1 MMPSPIAS
9 DVPTPKELVT
19 RARALIPTLIERAPA
34 QQAHRRILD
43 ETMAD
48 LKAAGFFKI
57 FQPKRWGGWE
67 LQPRTFFDVQVAL
80 AEGDVSVGWVFGIL
94 GVHSF
99 HLALFDDRA
108 AEDVWGQDSSALIA
122 SPYSP
127 GKAVPVE
134 GGYRLT
140 GRWRFSSGTEH
151 CNWIFLGGVVDHGDT
166 HASFLKADFRTFL
179 LPRADY
185 QIIDTWK
192 VVGLKGTGSQDIVVD
207 GAFVPEHRTHL
218 MKDATNG
225 TNPGTAPRNST
236 LYRYPYWQIF
246 LRAVSTAAIG
256 GLQGMVNAFI
266 DYGSKRVSVTGAKT
280 VFNPEATLALA
291 EARAGID
298 EMRAT
303 LRRNFTRMA
312 ESAEAGEKPLLDD
325 RLLYKFQCT
334 SVAKRCAT
342 LALPLFEAAGGTG
355 IFENQPFGRYYTDIL
370 AMGNHVANDFR
381 SAGRNWGGVMM
392 GLESQDTLL

>member
-1 MMPSPIAS
+1 MNKVATVSRA
-9 DVPTPKELVT
+9 PTPREIIA
-19 RARALIPTLIERAPA
+19 RARALIPVLIERAPR
-34 QQAHRRILD
+34 QQAARRILD

-48 LKAAGFFKI
+48 MKAAGLFRI
-57 FQPKRWGGWE
+57 LQPKRYGGYE
-67 LQPRTFFDVQVAL
+67 MSPRTFFDVQFAL
-80 AEGDVSVGWVFGIL
+80 AEGDTSVGWVFGIL

-108 AEDVWGQDSSALIA
+108 ADDVWAENSDALIA

-140 GRWRFSSGTEH
+140 GHWKFSSGTEH
-151 CNWIFLGGVVDHGDT
+151 CDWIFLGGVVDHGDQPG
-166 HASFLKADFRTFL
+166 HFLDADFRTFL
-179 LPRADY
+179 LPRKDY

-192 VVGLKGTGSQDIVVD
+192 VVGLKGTGSQDVVVD
-207 GAFVPEHRTHL
+207 GAFVPEHRTHK
-218 MKDATNG
+218 MKDATEG
-225 TNPGTAPRNST
+225 TNPGSAVKSSA

-280 VFNPEATLALA
+280 FFDPEATLALA

-303 LRRNFTRMA
+303 LRRNFHRMA
-312 ESAEAGEKPLLDD
+312 AYAEAGTKPSLDD
-325 RLLYKFQCT
+325 RLLFKFQCVST
-334 SVAKRCAT
+334 AKRCAT
-342 LALPLFEAAGGTG
+342 LALPLFEAAGGSG
-355 IFENQPFGRYYTDIL
+355 VFDSQPFGRYYTDIV
-370 AMGNHVANDFR
+370 AMGNHVGNSYR

-392 GLESQDTLL
+392 GLESTDTLF

>member
-1 MMPSPIAS
+1 MVPPIAS
-9 DVPTPKELVT
+9 DVPTPKDVVS
-19 RARALIPTLIERAPA
+19 RARAMIPTLIERAPK
-34 QQAHRRILD
+34 QQVHRRILD
-43 ETMAD
+43 ETIID

-57 FQPKRWGGWE
+57 LQPKRWGGWE
-67 LQPRTFFDVQVAL
+67 LQPRTFFDVQAAL

-99 HLALFDDRA
+99 HLALFDDKA
-108 AEDVWGQDSSALIA
+108 AEDVWGKDNTALIA

-127 GKAVPVE
+127 GKAVPAE
-134 GGYRLT
+134 GGFRLT

-151 CNWIFLGGVVDHGDT
+151 CDWIFLGGVVDHGDT
-166 HASFLKADFRTFL
+166 HDSFLTADFRTFL

-218 MKDATNG
+218 MKDATEG
-225 TNPGTAPRNST
+225 TNPGSAPTESS

-312 ESAEAGEKPLLDD
+312 EYAEAGTKPPLDD
-325 RLLYKFQCT
+325 RMLFKFQCT
-334 SVAKRCAT
+334 SVVKRCAS
-342 LALPLFEAAGGTG
+342 LALPLFEAAGGSG
-355 IFENQPFGRYYTDIL
+355 IFESQPFGRYYTDIV

>member
-1 MMPSPIAS
+1 MVSPIGS
-9 DVPTPKELVT
+9 DVPTPKELVA

-67 LQPRTFFDVQVAL
+67 LQPRSFFDVQIAL

-99 HLALFDDRA
+99 HLALFDDKA
-108 AEDVWGQDSSALIA
+108 AEDVWGKDNTALIA

-151 CNWIFLGGVVDHGDT
+151 CAWIFLGGVVDRGENHE
-166 HASFLKADFRTFL
+166 SFLEADFRTFL
-179 LPRADY
+179 LPRSDY
-185 QIIDTWK
+185 QIVDTWK

-225 TNPGTAPRNST
+225 TNPGTAPLDSP

-246 LRAVSTAAIG
+246 LRAVSTGAIG

-298 EMRAT
+298 EMRGT

-312 ESAEAGEKPLLDD
+312 VYAEGGEKPLFDE
-325 RLLYKFQCT
+325 RLLFKFQCT

-342 LALPLFEAAGGTG
+342 LALPLFEAAGGSG
-355 IFENQPFGRYYTDIL
+355 IFDNQPFGRYYTDIL